1 MSVRIQ
7 IRRGTS
13 SEWESANPILASGE
27 LGYDSTNDRLKVGDG
42 VTNWSSLPD
51 ADNQIASQVEYLNS
65 TSGLIAT
72 DVQGAIDEIEGR
84 IETNE
89 SDITSVESRL
99 DTIEGDNTTEG
110 SVAKAEADAKAYTD
124 ARESAITTAYES
136 YADQAEAD
144 AKAYADTE
152 IAAAKLALGTNFV
165 VADQDEADALTDLN
179 IGDTVFLSD
188 NGDGKWAQYKV
199 TQLDPTVFTK
209 IMDQDVMLNS
219 LSAANIKS
227 AYESNAD
234 TNALTNARL
243 SSLNRVDSHIDDQ
256 TIHFTMSEISIT
268 ESQISD
274 LGTYEPADGSILKSA
289 DIGLTV
295 QGYNED
301 IVIDGDYE
309 RFDSSE
315 TYPLL
320 RAQGTTAEDVGLGN
334 VTNESKATMFSDPD
348 FTGVPTAPTADPL
361 TSTTQIA
368 TTEFVQLALET
379 IDGGEFN

>member
-1 MSVRIQ
+1 MATKIL
-7 IRRGTS
+7 IRRDTA
-13 SEWESANPILASGE
+13 ANWTANDPVLFQGE
-27 LGYDSTNDRLKVGDG
+27 IGYDLTNKKLKIGDG
-42 VTNWSSLPD
+42 STSWNSLEYYQGDD
-51 ADNQIASQVEYLNS
+51 ATEVAYSNS
-65 TSGLIAT
+65 TSGLSAST
-72 DVQGAIDEIEGR
+72 VQAAIDEIEGR
-84 IETNE
+84 VDTNE
-89 SDITSVESRL
+89 SDITSVEGRL
-99 DTIEGDNTTEG
+99 DTIEGDASTEG

-144 AKAYADTE
+144 AKTYADTQ
-152 IAAAKLALGTNFV
+152 IDAAKLALGTNFV
-165 VADQDEADALTDLN
+165 VADTTEADALTDVG
-179 IGDTVFLSD
+179 IGDIVFVAD

-199 TQLDPTVFTK
+199 SQVDPTVFTK
-209 IMDQDVMLNS
+209 IMDQDVMLNAI
-219 LSAANIKS
+219 SAASIKS

-243 SSLNRVDSHIDDQ
+243 SSLNRVDAHVDDSA
-256 TIHFTMSEISIT
+256 IHFTLSEISIT

-274 LGTYEPADGSILKSA
+274 LGNYEPADGSILKSA

-295 QGYNED
+295 QGYNQD
-301 IVIDGDYE
+301 IVIDGEYE
-309 RFDSSE
+309 RFNSSE
-315 TYPLL
+315 TYALL

-334 VTNESKATMFSDPD
+334 VTNESKATMFANPD

>member
-1 MSVRIQ
+1 MATKIL
-7 IRRGTS
+7 IRRDTA
-13 SEWESANPILASGE
+13 ANWTANDPVLFQGE
-27 LGYDSTNDRLKVGDG
+27 IGYDLTNKKLKIGDG
-42 VTNWSSLPD
+42 STSWNSLEYYQGDD
-51 ADNQIASQVEYLNS
+51 ATEVAYSNS
-65 TSGLIAT
+65 TSGLSAST
-72 DVQGAIDEIEGR
+72 VQAAIDEIEGR
-84 IETNE
+84 VDINE
-89 SDITSVESRL
+89 SDITSVEGRL
-99 DTIEGDNTTEG
+99 DTIEGNSSTEG
-110 SVAKAEADAKAYTD
+110 SIAKAEADAKDYTD
-124 ARESAITTAYES
+124 AREIAITTAYES

-144 AKAYADTE
+144 AKIYADNQ
-152 IAAAKLALGTNFV
+152 IDAAKLALGTNFV
-165 VADQDEADALTDLN
+165 VADTTEADALTDIG
-179 IGDTVFLSD
+179 IGDIVFVAD

-199 TQLDPTVFTK
+199 SQVDPTVFTK
-209 IMDQDVMLNS
+209 IMDQDVMLNAI
-219 LSAANIKS
+219 SASSIKS

-243 SSLNRVDSHIDDQ
+243 SSLNRVDSHVDDSS
-256 TIHFTMSEISIT
+256 IHFTLSEISIT

-274 LGTYEPADGSILKSA
+274 LGNYEPADGSILKSE

-309 RFDSSE
+309 RFDSSD

-320 RAQGTTAEDVGLGN
+320 RAQGTTAEDVGLGS
-334 VTNESKATMFSDPD
+334 VTNESKATMFANPD